1 MDPVAIANLGLGWL
15 GQGRI
20 TSLEDGTTTAERVND
35 AFAGL
40 RDAVLEDRDWTF
52 AMERI
57 AVNKEAAAPVFGY
70 TSKYAI
76 PSNVLRVVSVSDDAS
91 AVDAFAY
98 SVGLASSSG
107 LDWVKEGRSILAN
120 TSAATLNVLA
130 VVRVEDVALW
140 SPGFCQAL
148 AARIAADLSVSLT
161 ENRSLQADLW
171 KLYEG
176 KLRDAAANDGRQ
188 GRSPRL
194 RNSTLALRRY

>member
-1 MDPVAIANLGLGWL
+1 MDPVSIANLALSWLGW
-15 GQGRI
+15 GTI
-20 TSLEDGTTTAERVND
+20 TSLDDAGDSAQRVKANFTA
-35 AFAGL
+35 L

-52 AMERI
+52 AMERVV
-57 AVNKEAAAPVFGY
+57 VNKEAAAPAFGY
-70 TSKYAI
+70 ASKYLL
-76 PSNVLRVVSVSDDAS
+76 PSHVLRVVSVSDDAT

-98 SVGLASSSG
+98 TVGLASSSA

-120 TSAATLNVLA
+120 TSAGALNVLA
-130 VVRVEDVALW
+130 VVQVEDVALW

-194 RNSTLALRRY
+194 RNSTLARRRY